1 MSMDLVYTVFKHA
14 PKDFIMT
21 KPRFQLGG
29 ENVYPGTAKTIY
41 LPLPSLYDWTPMD
54 LPVHIICGQYQGP
67 TLLITA
73 AIHGDEIN
81 GIEIIR
87 RFLKKKGLRKMNGT
101 IIAIPIVNVYGFL
114 YQKRNLIDK
123 RDLNRC
129 FPGSAKGS
137 IAARLANIICSE
149 VLPLATHAIDLHTG
163 SNHRFNLP
171 QIRTNM
177 DMPENEKMA
186 LAFNSPL
193 ILHSVYRDGSLREYA
208 NEQGIPF
215 LLYEAG
221 EAYRFDELSI
231 RTGVNGILS
240 VMSALEMIAGGRY
253 RVKEF
258 TPTISRESHWIRAHE
273 SGIIRPLK
281 KVGQKIIKGQTIAI
295 IANPITKQEFKLTT
309 PISGI
314 IIGDNKLPL
323 IHEGE
328 ALFHVATFETM
339 TVVKEQLETIQEAF
353 NLTDDDAIY

>member
-1 MSMDLVYTVFKHA
+1 
-14 PKDFIMT
+14 MT
-21 KPRFQLGG
+21 KPRFELGG
-29 ENVYPGTAKTIY
+29 ENVYPGTSKTIY

-54 LPVHIICGQYQGP
+54 LPVHVMCGKYKGP

-81 GIEIIR
+81 GIEIVR
-87 RFLKKKGLRKMNGT
+87 RLLKKKGLRKMYGT

-114 YQKRNLIDK
+114 YQKRTVIDK

-137 IAARLANIICSE
+137 IAARLAHIICSE
-149 VLPLATHAIDLHTG
+149 ILPLATHAIDLHTG

-171 QIRTNM
+171 QIRTNI

-253 RVKEF
+253 RVKAF
-258 TPTISRESHWIRAHE
+258 KPTISRESHWIRAHE
-273 SGIIRPLK
+273 SGIIRSLK

-295 IANPITKQEFKLTT
+295 IANPITQQEFKLTT

-339 TVVKEQLETIQEAF
+339 TVVEEQLDTIQEAF

>member
-1 MSMDLVYTVFKHA
+1 
-14 PKDFIMT
+14 MT
-21 KPRFQLGG
+21 KPRFELGG
-29 ENVYPGTAKTIY
+29 ENIYPGTAKTIY

-54 LPVHIICGQYQGP
+54 LPVHVICGKYQGP
-67 TLLITA
+67 VLLITA

-81 GIEIIR
+81 GIEIVR
-87 RFLKKKGLRKMNGT
+87 RLIKKKGLRKMNGT

-114 YQKRNLIDK
+114 YQKRTLIDK

-137 IAARLANIICSE
+137 IAARLANIISTE
-149 VLPLATHAIDLHTG
+149 ILPLASHAIDLHTG

-171 QIRTNM
+171 QIRTNI
-177 DMPENEKMA
+177 DIPENEKLA

-208 NEQGIPF
+208 NGKGIPF

-240 VMSALEMIAGGRY
+240 VMSALEMISGGRY
-253 RVKEF
+253 RVKQF
-258 TPTISRESHWIRAHE
+258 TPCISRASSWIRAPQ
-273 SGIIRPLK
+273 SGILRPLK
-281 KVGQKIIKGQTIAI
+281 KVGNKIIKGQTIAI
-295 IANPITKQEFKLTT
+295 IANPISHEEFKLIT

-328 ALFHVATFETM
+328 ALFHVATFDTM
-339 TVVKEQLETIQEAF
+339 TVVEEQLGTIQEAF